1 MRRNAG
7 TELLASWQY
16 DILDAFLPPAWVT
29 FIFPADEITSALYLE
44 LLQDLTWNIKQI
56 SNKES
61 QLSHVFES
69 SYRKIKEKIIVFLYF
84 CWNKK
89 IKVHILLNNSQTMNM
104 NWIWKKIQSENHSH
118 ELFAWLTYLGES
130 SHLIFTPTTLPRTPC
145 LLESYWTVE
154 DKNEINENLT
164 ILLRKTPEALSRKQD
179 HMKRYS
185 HRTAGVK

>member
-61 QLSHVFES
+61 QLSPVFES
-69 SYRKIKEKIIVFLYF
+69 SYRKINEKKNSVFIFLLKQENKGSYF
-84 CWNKK
+84 VEQFPNHEHELNLKK
-89 IKVHILLNNSQTMNM
+89 DP
-104 NWIWKKIQSENHSH
+104 IWK
-118 ELFAWLTYLGES
+118 
-130 SHLIFTPTTLPRTPC
+130 PLP
-145 LLESYWTVE
+145 WTFRVV
-154 DKNEINENLT
+154 N
-164 ILLRKTPEALSRKQD
+164 LSRRVIPSD
-179 HMKRYS
+179 IYS
-185 HRTAGVK
+185 YYAPSYTLLVRKLLDCWR